1 MAQYRDVELNDGRT
15 VRVYRPPYSRIHANV
30 AKRFPEPLPPVITAT
45 NVTGREIPGP
55 PLVDDPTYREE
66 HARWEET
73 RNEAVDQMGSLF
85 MFKDLEV
92 PDGWDVEA
100 VAGAEMRYFDPDWA
114 PREGVIGRKLDYIQ
128 WDILADDENAMRVI
142 RAVGEMTG
150 IDVQEV
156 EANLAS
162 FRSEV
167 AGETD

>member
-55 PLVDDPTYREE
+55 PLVNDPTYRAE
-66 HARWEET
+66 HARWEAA
-73 RNEAVDQMGSLF
+73 RNEEVDKMGSLF

-92 PDGWDVEA
+92 PADWDVETA
-100 VAGAEMRYFDPDWA
+100 VGAEMRYFDSSWA
-114 PREGVIGRKLDYIQ
+114 PREGPIGRKLDYIQ
-128 WDILADDENAMRVI
+128 WDVLSDNENSMRALN
-142 RAVGEMTG
+142 AVKEMTG
-150 IDVQEV
+150 IDLQEV
-156 EANLAS
+156 DANRAS
-162 FRSEV
+162 FRGEV